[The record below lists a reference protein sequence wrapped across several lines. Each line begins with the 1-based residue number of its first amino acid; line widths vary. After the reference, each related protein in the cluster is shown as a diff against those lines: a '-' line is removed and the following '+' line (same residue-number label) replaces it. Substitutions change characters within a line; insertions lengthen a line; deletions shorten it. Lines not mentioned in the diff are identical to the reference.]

1 MLDMAGFAV
10 NLDFYRNTSQP
21 HGGALL
27 MPAKQSQ
34 EEEGFLRLLGLEV
47 DQLEVVSPE
56 EVLVWHTR
64 TVQAKPP
71 TDPGTKY
78 LATNIEAL
86 WKQV

>member
-10 NLDFYRNTSQP
+10 NLDFYCNASLA

-27 MPAKQSQ
+27 MPAKRGQ
-34 EEEGFLRLLGLEV
+34 EEEGFLRQLGLEV

-64 TVQAKPP
+64 TVQERPP

-78 LATNIEAL
+78 YGTNIETL